1 MLLFFRRMSR
11 ALVNCTLCS
20 CRYNLVWLKSISQYR
35 FLFPPFINDSFV
47 TLHYFI
53 RYVRYFI
60 CFNLKLVIFHSVV
73 KKNVESWYDWTF
85 NFDIKI
91 LISLVLAS
99 RTNGKKNLCNLNS
112 INFPIDPYSPSLI
125 QTEQTYSFS
134 SGLFSQS

>member
-1 MLLFFRRMSR
+1 MQLSIQFGLIEI
-11 ALVNCTLCS
+11 N
-20 CRYNLVWLKSISQYR
+20 KSISFFISSFY
-35 FLFPPFINDSFV
+35 FPINDSFV
-47 TLHYFI
+47 TLHYFM

-125 QTEQTYSFS
+125 QTEQTYPFQADYF
-134 SGLFSQS
+134 LKVRH

>member
-1 MLLFFRRMSR
+1 M
-11 ALVNCTLCS
+11 
-20 CRYNLVWLKSISQYR
+20 
-35 FLFPPFINDSFV
+35 
-47 TLHYFI
+47 

-125 QTEQTYSFS
+125 QTEQTYPFQADYF
-134 SGLFSQS
+134 LKVRH